1 MIRLKTFIRYQM
13 GNLFMTKYKVVLVPF
28 PFDDLSS
35 TKVRPAV
42 CLTDPIGPHR
52 HIVLAFI
59 TSRVPASPLSTDF
72 IIDSS
77 DRAFSLTG
85 LRVSSTVQLHRLMTV
100 TTTLVRRELG
110 VIPPRMQ
117 SKIEGRLRTLF
128 NL

>member
-1 MIRLKTFIRYQM
+1 
-13 GNLFMTKYKVVLVPF
+13 MTKYKVVLVPF